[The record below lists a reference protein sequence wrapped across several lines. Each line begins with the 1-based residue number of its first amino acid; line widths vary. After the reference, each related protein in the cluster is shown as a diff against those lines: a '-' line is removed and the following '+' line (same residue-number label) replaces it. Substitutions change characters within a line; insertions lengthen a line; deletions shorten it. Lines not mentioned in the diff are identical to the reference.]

1 MNDLLDST
9 ILYLIKKGQKPN
21 VIRRYI
27 RAKYKITIDIN
38 SLKQRIKRLSVSNE
52 MLVS

>member
-27 RAKYKITIDIN
+27 RAKYKITID